1 MLKKINTW
9 IGIFTLIV
17 VVVLVPLKK
26 FNIVSSIPDAVNYW
40 PILLVLMGAIS
51 IIANK
56 KTSIENLSVLFVG
69 LWLLFSKLSFLVW

>member
-1 MLKKINTW
+1 MLKKLNTG

-17 VVVLVPLKK
+17 VVILLPLKN
-26 FNIVSSIPDAVNYW
+26 FNIVSSIPDGVNYW

-69 LWLLFSKLSFLVW
+69 LWLLFSKLNFMVW